1 MRRSRGSPRGRS
13 GCSRRAGPRKALE
26 AISGA
31 EGDRPRSGELH
42 LVQGLALVALG
53 KSEPARKALLQ
64 SIAIRPDQPMAA
76 KVLAAI
82 AFSRGEE
89 QRGLEYL
96 ARAAALD
103 PGDFRPLYAAGE
115 VHFRTGRMDAAIR
128 AFEAALLRKA
138 DHQES
143 RIGLLAA
150 SLAIRPP
157 EQSSALVRG
166 LLRDFPGNPQ
176 VQVLAA
182 RHARALGDAGSSL
195 RYAERAIEL
204 DPDFVDAIVIRAHLL
219 LMTGKAKPA
228 LAEATR
234 CMNATPGTRRHSRSW
249 RSSRPPWDRRSCRGR
264 RRRVAERSS
273 PSRSRSAS

>member
-1 MRRSRGSPRGRS
+1 MRRVFGIRWVSLCVSVLFCVASALGAMAWLASSSRARSPAGPDASVERVAARAERLLKAGR
-13 GCSRRAGPRKALE
+13 PRKALE

-31 EGDRPRSGELH
+31 QGDRPRSGELH

-182 RHARALGDAGSSL
+182 RHARRS
-195 RYAERAIEL
+195 
-204 DPDFVDAIVIRAHLL
+204 V
-219 LMTGKAKPA
+219 MPA
-228 LAEATR
+228 RR
-234 CMNATPGTRRHSRSW
+234 CDTPRG
-249 RSSRPPWDRRSCRGR
+249 RSSWIRI
-264 RRRVAERSS
+264 SS
-273 PSRSRSAS
+273 MPS